1 MPATAN
7 ILVVAN
13 RTALS
18 ARLDDALRA
27 RLNEGPARFTLV
39 VPVGRGPQALEK
51 VAEMQATL
59 REAGIEVD
67 AEAGVP
73 DPLVAVMD
81 VYSPGKFDE
90 IIVST
95 LPMSVSKWLH
105 ADLPLRIER
114 HTGALVSHL
123 VAHPAKPEP
132 HLVHLEKTDDDLGV
146 IKPLTVLAWGA
157 RPEPH

>member
-1 MPATAN
+1 MAWKQQVLVLASVTATSPD
-7 ILVVAN
+7 L
-13 RTALS
+13 L
-18 ARLDDALRA
+18 DALRKRA
-27 RLNEGPARFTLV
+27 DKAPTAYTLLLPA
-39 VPVGRGPQALEK
+39 PPGAGG
-51 VAEMQATL
+51 VAEAEAQLKQAVQ
-59 REAGIEVD
+59 RFQEAGLEIEGIVGD
-67 AEAGVP
+67 C
-73 DPLVAVMD
+73 DPMVAVTETYD
-81 VYSPGKFDE
+81 PRKFDE

-146 IKPLTVLAWGA
+146 IK
-157 RPEPH
+157 